1 LIGDWGLSQ
10 SKTARQIQAA
20 AETLFAEQGFAETT
34 MRQITAAA
42 EVNLASVN
50 YHFGSKQGLIQAVAE
65 SYLKPLCQYI
75 QDAVRER
82 VLADSDDTVALN
94 ELIEMVMRGLLQVH
108 DHNTHA
114 LSMFSRLLDLAYMK
128 NQDELRTHLLGLYQ
142 HQLTDFLALV
152 RKDASPMED
161 EEFFWRLHFLLG
173 SMIFTFSNFHT
184 ISRIEKAELDQEV
197 EIELI
202 FHRMIPVIAA
212 GFMARSEQTHF
223 CRL

>member
-1 LIGDWGLSQ
+1 MSQ

-34 MRQITAAA
+34 MRQITTAAD
-42 EVNLASVN
+42 VNLASVN

-65 SYLKPLCQYI
+65 SYLHPLCKYI
-75 QDAVRER
+75 EDAIHER
-82 VLADSDDTVALN
+82 LSLNSDDTVTLN
-94 ELIEMVMRGLLQVH
+94 ELIEMLMRGLLQVH
-108 DHNTHA
+108 NHNTHA

-128 NQDELRTHLLGLYQ
+128 NQEELRTYLLGLYRSR
-142 HQLTDFLALV
+142 LAVFLDLL
-152 RKDASPMED
+152 RQDSSPMD
-161 EEFFWRLHFLLG
+161 DDEFFWRLHFLLG
-173 SMIFTFSNFHT
+173 SMVFTFSNIHT
-184 ISRIEKAELDQEV
+184 IARIEKSDLNKDI

-202 FHRMIPVIAA
+202 FHRMIPVISA